1 VKAGLLLDYQNV
13 TVYRKGRTVLDRLT
27 LTVPEGQHVA
37 IVGPNGC
44 GKSTLIK
51 TITRELYPDPD
62 VEGLRLEIF
71 GHKVWNIFEL
81 RHLIGIVSYDW
92 LQTCTRDYPAFEI
105 VLSGFHGSVGIW
117 PNHTVTPEMEARARE
132 VMELLEIKHLAER
145 PTDELSSGESRRVL
159 IARALVHRPKA
170 LVLDEPTNS
179 LDMRSTHE
187 LREALRKIAAQGTSI
202 VLVTHHLPDILPE
215 MDRVILMRS
224 GGVFADGGKRTVLT
238 SENLTALFGLGIEVE
253 ERGGYFH
260 G

>member
-1 VKAGLLLDYQNV
+1 
-13 TVYRKGRTVLDRLT
+13 
-27 LTVPEGQHVA
+27 
-37 IVGPNGC
+37 
-44 GKSTLIK
+44 
-51 TITRELYPDPD
+51 
-62 VEGLRLEIF
+62 
-71 GHKVWNIFEL
+71 
-81 RHLIGIVSYDW
+81 
-92 LQTCTRDYPAFEI
+92 
-105 VLSGFHGSVGIW
+105 
-117 PNHTVTPEMEARARE
+117 MEARARE